1 MTKRSHRSFVSYID
15 KSREYYAAQ
24 GYGRP
29 YLWASHANAPFTA
42 LQKPLSESRIGLVT
56 TVFFPRGSEPDGV
69 APPPAKAP
77 YAAGTEHAAGC
88 TYNADLS
95 WAKDETHPDDLDTYL
110 PISRVQTAVARGR
123 LASQSPRFYGVPT
136 DYSQRRTRHDA
147 TDIARWMIDDN
158 VDIALLVPL

>member
-29 YLWASHANAPFTA
+29 YSWASHADAPFAA
-42 LQKPLSESRIGLVT
+42 LKKPLSESRIGLVT

-69 APPPAKAP
+69 APSPPKAP
-77 YAAGTEHAAGC
+77 YVAGTEHAAGC

-95 WAKDETHPDDLDTYL
+95 WAKDETHTDDLDTYL
-110 PISRVQTAVARGR
+110 PVDRVQAAVRRGR
-123 LASQSPRFYGVPT
+123 LGSQSPRFYGVPT
-136 DYSQRRTRHDA
+136 DYSQRRTHHDA
-147 TDIARWMIDDN
+147 VDIAGWMIDDN
-158 VDIALLVPL
+158 VDVALLVPL